1 MSFYNVTSSEYAH
14 FYHNYIMGTDKQ
26 PDDTLQSITTNMA
39 VIDRTPQA
47 DCDPDEDFDWIADD
61 IGMPVPV
68 KGPAFKERSQSDF
81 LDLTPPDNI
90 PYKYENEARL
100 YGQFCSTVLYRLEQ
114 CASRVEEWKRIT
126 EDYNRKELISELYG
140 LLGRRNERC
149 LRLWL
154 ERYLENNRDM
164 FSLVH
169 KNKNQLRGR
178 KVTYIEQNYLLN
190 LLLNP
195 NNIKVGSAISSLK
208 DADRMEVLESP
219 SSIPTLKRWC
229 IDWELNNKAIWTQAR
244 SGSKAVAESIVKTI
258 IRDASLLNVGDV
270 WVADG
275 HNLAFD
281 IMNPK
286 TGKAQRMT
294 MIMVFDWASRYPVG
308 ASLAFTEDSH
318 HIQVA
323 FRNGFLN
330 WGALPKRIYLDN
342 GKAFKSKLF
351 HEKWEEHDLE
361 LELGG
366 IFPRLGINVVFAK
379 SYNAK
384 AKPIERFFK
393 TFQEQFERFIS
404 SFRGSCID
412 DKPAPLMRNEKW
424 ARKLFE
430 AHPPTIEETMQM
442 IAFYIRHIY
451 GENHHSGLG
460 GKTPWQVFSS
470 SKLPADRLVVPGKL
484 NNLMLSVE
492 RKRIRNNGIII
503 DKLLYWDVEL
513 VNHIGKDVVI
523 RYDLGDARWI
533 LVFDKNDKYLCQA
546 ELRRTQHPMIQ
557 LAEDQPT
564 SFKELNKEYTEIKK
578 LQRNTERKTKTLV
591 RQTQIAVDRL
601 MVPMRKAIAPDTNP
615 IFKQPAMI
623 EPPKQSRDQAINTME
638 KQMVKS
644 LPKLE
649 PIKPDIPVHHP
660 DTIESLPLPQLAEE
674 QDTVNKPKPKSFEEM
689 LKRAGIR

>member
-1 MSFYNVTSSEYAH
+1 
-14 FYHNYIMGTDKQ
+14 
-26 PDDTLQSITTNMA
+26 
-39 VIDRTPQA
+39 
-47 DCDPDEDFDWIADD
+47 
-61 IGMPVPV
+61 
-68 KGPAFKERSQSDF
+68 
-81 LDLTPPDNI
+81 
-90 PYKYENEARL
+90 
-100 YGQFCSTVLYRLEQ
+100 
-114 CASRVEEWKRIT
+114 
-126 EDYNRKELISELYG
+126 
-140 LLGRRNERC
+140 
-149 LRLWL
+149 
-154 ERYLENNRDM
+154 
-164 FSLVH
+164 
-169 KNKNQLRGR
+169 
-178 KVTYIEQNYLLN
+178 
-190 LLLNP
+190 
-195 NNIKVGSAISSLK
+195 
-208 DADRMEVLESP
+208 
-219 SSIPTLKRWC
+219 
-229 IDWELNNKAIWTQAR
+229 
-244 SGSKAVAESIVKTI
+244 
-258 IRDASLLNVGDV
+258 
-270 WVADG
+270 
-275 HNLAFD
+275 
-281 IMNPK
+281 
-286 TGKAQRMT
+286 
-294 MIMVFDWASRYPVG
+294 VG

-351 HEKWEEHDLE
+351 HEQWDDHDLE

-384 AKPIERFFK
+384 AKPIERFFR

-442 IAFYIRHIY
+442 IAFYIRHVY
-451 GENHHSGLG
+451 GENPHSGLG

-470 SKLPADRLVVPGKL
+470 SKLPADRIVVPGKL
-484 NNLMLSVE
+484 NNLMLSAE

-503 DKLLYWDVEL
+503 DKLLYWDIEL

-533 LVFDKNDKYLCQA
+533 LVYDTNDKYLCQA

-564 SFKELNKEYTEIKK
+564 SFKELRKEYTEIKK
-578 LQRNTERKTKTLV
+578 LQRNTERKTKILV
-591 RQTQIAVDRL
+591 RQTQIVVDRL
-601 MVPMRKAIAPDTNP
+601 MIPMRKAKALDANP

-623 EPPKQSRDQAINTME
+623 EPPKQSRDQAINAME

-644 LPKLE
+644 LPKLDPIRADE
-649 PIKPDIPVHHP
+649 PIHKTEAIVPIPIQP
-660 DTIESLPLPQLAEE
+660 ILDENDLTI
-674 QDTVNKPKPKSFEEM
+674 KPKPKSFEEM